1 MELPQ
6 SLGTAQQEAVSF
18 HSLLE
23 KDRTDSFGY
32 VSSRKCIALNNHGV
46 SLLARGACR
55 PAFEAFKDS
64 FEVLKT
70 AHVASHR
77 DMSPVDC
84 CMLDV
89 ARKSLALAFSHS
101 QPPSIPSMSVVPMSH
116 NGIVFHGLDFTMG
129 EIAVYAPIWIECP
142 VRNVAAK
149 NNELS
154 PGSFQLSIILYNY
167 ALAHLC
173 LAQEVR
179 SCGADLAA
187 IDHAHQ
193 LTEAAIRLLEM
204 VLEILDDL
212 SESTAWSPWTE
223 EARLTMASLALT
235 HIMTTSTQQGNAAK
249 VVRAYHRLS
258 VAADAWQ
265 RWSFA
270 MTDSFD
276 NATAVSWKHGIDEDH
291 SEAPSMEIVR
301 EKQPRLHL
309 RHRMTKAPAA

>member
-6 SLGTAQQEAVSF
+6 SLGTTQQEAGSF
-18 HSLLE
+18 QSLLE
-23 KDRTDSFGY
+23 KDSMNSFSQGN

-46 SLLARGACR
+46 SLLVRGAYR

-70 AHVASHR
+70 AHVAYQ
-77 DMSPVDC
+77 DC
-84 CMLDV
+84 CDLDL
-89 ARKSLALAFSHS
+89 ARKSLALAFSHP
-101 QPPSIPSMSVVPMSH
+101 QPPSIPSMSVVPISH

-129 EIAVYAPIWIECP
+129 ELAVYSPIWIECP
-142 VRNVAAK
+142 VRNVPAK

-179 SCGADLAA
+179 TCSADLAA
-187 IDHAHQ
+187 IDHANL
-193 LTEAAIRLLEM
+193 LTEAAICLLEM

-235 HIMTTSTQQGNAAK
+235 HIMTTAAK
-249 VVRAYHRLS
+249 QGKVAKAARAYQRLS

-276 NATAVSWKHGIDEDH
+276 NATVVSWKHGNDEEH
-291 SEAPSMEIVR
+291 SEAPSMEIPR